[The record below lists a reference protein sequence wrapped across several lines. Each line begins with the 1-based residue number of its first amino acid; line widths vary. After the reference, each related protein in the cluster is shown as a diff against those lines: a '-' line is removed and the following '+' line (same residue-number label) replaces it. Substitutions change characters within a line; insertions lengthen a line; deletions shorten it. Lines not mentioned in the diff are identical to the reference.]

1 MPRENGKLKGGRARP
16 VERPSKLWTALLG
29 IAIVAAGF
37 GTLMVRL
44 EVTQEGYRLSA
55 LRVERRDLEE
65 HNRRLRL
72 EVAELSAHAR
82 LRALAAREGLGP
94 PPAGHVVVVR

>member
-1 MPRENGKLKGGRARP
+1 MSRENRKLKPRARP
-16 VERPSKLWTALLG
+16 VKRRSKLWPTLLG
-29 IAIVAAGF
+29 VAIVAAGF

-55 LRVERRDLEE
+55 LREERRDLEAR
-65 HNRRLRL
+65 NRRLKL
-72 EVAELSAHAR
+72 EVAELSAHER
-82 LRALAAREGLGP
+82 LRAIAAKDGLGP